1 MLHILNVAS
10 DLKKPLK
17 SILSITLIIFLVS
30 CGTDSGKNRIENK
43 NFDLTG
49 TWRFLES
56 TDKYI
61 TDDHRIIVLEDS
73 TYYIFSISN
82 GGGLSEKGVLSK
94 NDSLIDE
101 RNFKYRLK
109 KIDTNKIEIENH
121 YSFFGDFT
129 NTYKKTHYRNYKDE
143 LKKYLKIDSTRN
155 KVLGWWKLSKSKLPI
170 KLVNYSG
177 RFDKFT
183 MQISRD
189 GTATFYLEN
198 YLDSIVYY
206 SYRVKENGIDFI
218 RGDVMGGGTKIFFE
232 SDTIMKMLMN
242 KRSLDTLEL
251 KKIYKIK

>member
-1 MLHILNVAS
+1 VKYITSILLFFFLISCKTDFKNAET
-10 DLKKPLK
+10 DLKN
-17 SILSITLIIFLVS
+17 T
-30 CGTDSGKNRIENK
+30 E
-43 NFDLTG
+43 LTG
-49 TWRFLES
+49 TWRFQSS
-56 TDKYI
+56 TDNH
-61 TDDHRIIVLEDS
+61 TRDHRIIILEDS
-73 TYYIFSISN
+73 SYYKFSNRN
-82 GGGLSEKGVLSK
+82 GGGLIEKGHLS
-94 NDSLIDE
+94 NLDSLIDDRE
-101 RNFKYRLK
+101 FKYRLK

-129 NTYKKTHYRNYKDE
+129 NTYKKTHYHNYKDE

-155 KVLGWWKLSKSKLPI
+155 KALGWWKLSKSKLPI
-170 KLVNYSG
+170 KLVHYSG

-198 YLDSIVYY
+198 YLDSIVDY
-206 SYRVKENGIDFI
+206 SYRVRENRIDFM

-251 KKIYKIK
+251 KKIYRLE